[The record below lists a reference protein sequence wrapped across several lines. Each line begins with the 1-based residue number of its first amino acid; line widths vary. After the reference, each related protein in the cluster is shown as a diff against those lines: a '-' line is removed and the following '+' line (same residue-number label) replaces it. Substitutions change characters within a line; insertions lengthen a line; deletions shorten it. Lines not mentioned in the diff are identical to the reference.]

1 MRRLVSRKWF
11 SCSLVAVAGLLMSA
25 TAQGQALVFDQV
37 SNSGTLSYN
46 GLPNGV
52 LSGSSIAFD
61 TITGIGTDNDIT
73 IDCADCVLNFDTGP
87 LISVVNQEYLFG
99 GGGFLALSGGSI
111 DAGLDPRGLVV
122 GTWDAPVKV
131 DIVNDSILLMV
142 GSGEDTK
149 DEELIDFFF
158 NTPPTG
164 FTFVNSQ
171 ILVDLGAGGLTLG
184 PGTAF
189 SADLSKGGNSDLINA
204 AVPEPASAL
213 LLGAGLFGLTL
224 AGRRR

>member
-1 MRRLVSRKWF
+1 
-11 SCSLVAVAGLLMSA
+11 
-25 TAQGQALVFDQV
+25 
-37 SNSGTLSYN
+37 
-46 GLPNGV
+46 
-52 LSGSSIAFD
+52 
-61 TITGIGTDNDIT
+61 
-73 IDCADCVLNFDTGP
+73 
-87 LISVVNQEYLFG
+87 
-99 GGGFLALSGGSI
+99 
-111 DAGLDPRGLVV
+111 
-122 GTWDAPVKV
+122 
-131 DIVNDSILLMV
+131 MV